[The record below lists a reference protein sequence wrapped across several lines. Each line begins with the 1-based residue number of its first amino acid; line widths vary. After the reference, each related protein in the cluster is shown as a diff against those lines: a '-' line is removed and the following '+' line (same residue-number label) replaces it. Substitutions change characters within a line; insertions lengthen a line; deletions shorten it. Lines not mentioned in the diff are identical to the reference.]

1 MIKILTIL
9 GTRPEI
15 IRLSQIIP
23 KLDKYSKHILVH
35 TGQNY
40 DYNLDRIFFKDLR
53 VRKPD
58 YYLSARGTFANQI
71 AKILTG
77 LEKIIANERP
87 DKFLVLGDTNSSL
100 GAIAA
105 KRLGV
110 PVYHMEAGNRSFI
123 KRAPEE
129 TNRKIIDHS
138 SDILLPYSRRSADNL
153 LDEGIPRKAIYVTGN
168 PIFEVLKKFEEEIN
182 NSNILKKLN
191 IKKNNFFL
199 LTLHREENVDNI
211 LRFKKLIKIINL
223 IRKKYNYNIIWP
235 IHPRS
240 KKKII
245 KLKLKIDKKIF
256 LINPLGFFDFVNL
269 EKNSYCVLTDSG
281 TVQEETS
288 ILKVPSIVLRESTER
303 PETLE
308 SGATIVDDNIESI
321 LDNIKVSIDS
331 KDSIEIPSDYI
342 KENVSWTVTKIL
354 TSKYF

>member
-1 MIKILTIL
+1 
-9 GTRPEI
+9 
-15 IRLSQIIP
+15 
-23 KLDKYSKHILVH
+23 
-35 TGQNY
+35 
-40 DYNLDRIFFKDLR
+40 
-53 VRKPD
+53 
-58 YYLSARGTFANQI
+58 
-71 AKILTG
+71 
-77 LEKIIANERP
+77 
-87 DKFLVLGDTNSSL
+87 
-100 GAIAA
+100 
-105 KRLGV
+105 
-110 PVYHMEAGNRSFI
+110 
-123 KRAPEE
+123 
-129 TNRKIIDHS
+129 
-138 SDILLPYSRRSADNL
+138 L